1 VGNRN
6 LLALR
11 FVGKVGF
18 FVMRHGKKI
27 KKLGRTKS
35 HRKAMLA
42 NMAASLFLYHVIKT
56 TEAKAKELKKL
67 ADKLITLAKR
77 GDLHAHR
84 QVYDVIKDRKLVKKL
99 FDEIAPK
106 LMDREGGYTKVL
118 KLGTRRGDGAS
129 LAVIKLLVEKPPS
142 EEKEGKKKKSKK
154 EEGKPKKEPVAK
166 VTKAKKIKE
175 KTEKEPK
182 EGEEEKKE
190 FEAEEGK
197 EEAKGSEGPEQKES

>member
-1 VGNRN
+1 
-6 LLALR
+6 
-11 FVGKVGF
+11 
-18 FVMRHGKKI
+18 MRHGKKV

-56 TEAKAKELKKL
+56 TEAKAKEVRKL

-106 LMDREGGYTKVL
+106 LMDREGGYTKL
-118 KLGTRRGDGAS
+118 FKLSRRRGDGAS
-129 LAVIKLLVEKPPS
+129 LSVVKLLVERPPT
-142 EEKEGKKKKSKK
+142 EEKGGKKEKAKK
-154 EEGKPKKEPVAK
+154 GAKPKKQVQAK
-166 VTKAKKIKE
+166 AAKE
-175 KTEKEPK
+175 KKTKEKPKEPK
-182 EGEEEKKE
+182 REAEEP
-190 FEAEEGK
+190 EAEEGK
-197 EEAKGSEGPEQKES
+197 EETRDVAEDSEQKET